1 MVSYYLNYK
10 FVIIVGLEIST
21 LTSPV
26 SQYKNVE
33 LIPSTSL
40 PPPLSVDELQLE
52 STLNTKVFY
61 YRLNVFTSFNDVY
74 L

>member
-1 MVSYYLNYK
+1 MVCYYLNYK

-33 LIPSTSL
+33 LIPSISL

>member
-1 MVSYYLNYK
+1 MVCYYLNYK
-10 FVIIVGLEIST
+10 FVIIVGLEISA

-26 SQYKNVE
+26 PQNENVE

-52 STLNTKVFY
+52 STLNTK
-61 YRLNVFTSFNDVY
+61 SFIID
-74 L
+74 